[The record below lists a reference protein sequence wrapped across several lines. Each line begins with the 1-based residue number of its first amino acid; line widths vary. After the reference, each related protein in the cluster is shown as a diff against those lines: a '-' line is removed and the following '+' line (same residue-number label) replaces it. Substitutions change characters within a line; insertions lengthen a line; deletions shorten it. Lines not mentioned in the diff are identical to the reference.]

1 MKVGGI
7 FLSDTGPKPRFCA
20 WNSFIH
26 FLLIDSF
33 VLKQI

>member
-1 MKVGGI
+1 MKVGDI
-7 FLSDTGPKPRFCA
+7 FLSDMGRKPRVCA